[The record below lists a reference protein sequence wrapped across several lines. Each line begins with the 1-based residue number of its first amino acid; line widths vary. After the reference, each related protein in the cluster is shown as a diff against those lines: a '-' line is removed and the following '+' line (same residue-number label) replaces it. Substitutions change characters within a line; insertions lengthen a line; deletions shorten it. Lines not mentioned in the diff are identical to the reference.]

1 MAVYY
6 IYSNDGN
13 DYGLGADLTKTLL
26 EKPWMGNRCMD
37 PFALKKKLVLHL
49 NAGYTL
55 I

>member
-13 DYGLGADLTKTLL
+13 DYGIGADLTKTLL

-37 PFALKKKLVLHL
+37 PAIKQIRYIYYLQ
-49 NAGYTL
+49 A
-55 I
+55 